1 MSEKY
6 FDDQPFSKKLPKTA
20 IMTRQLK
27 EKFQSCYLLSNFASM
42 AFSVLFILLVSAG
55 LAQAQSSV
63 SGKIAN
69 ERGEPLAGASVRVK
83 NSGTGTTT
91 NEEGSFSM
99 NVTSL
104 NVTLVVSSVGF
115 KTKEIHLNG
124 KANIDITLES
134 GADALSEVVV
144 VGFGSQQRRS
154 EITTAVSKLDNK
166 VLENVPYSNAAAAL
180 QGTLAGV
187 RVQTNS
193 GQPGAAPNIIVRG
206 GTSINSPNSSPPI
219 YIIDGVLRGNMND
232 ISAHDI
238 KSIQVLKDAAAT
250 AIYGA
255 QGSNGVVIVETK
267 SGQSG
272 KTQVNYKFDLV
283 RSEVAKTY
291 DVLTGEDEAY
301 FARLGIMATGEINPT
316 FLAQLDG
323 NVYLG
328 GAGNDLTNKTANS
341 LQYLTPENQ
350 YKLNEG
356 WQSIPDP
363 ADPSRTLIFNSV
375 DWQSML
381 FRKPLSQSHAISVS
395 GGTQK
400 ARFYL
405 GLGYLDSKGIAI
417 QTDYKRFSMNLSGEL
432 NINDKIKLFS
442 RVMYS
447 NMQNKQAPTVDIF
460 KSSLIAPTTNKLYFE
475 DGSLATGRSLGY
487 SNPFYRMSLYNPK
500 NLANDLTMIVG
511 GQAEIIEGLTFSPQ
525 ISLQY
530 RGGYSRN
537 FTRSYL
543 DGPST
548 LVTSRTATGSYSE
561 NFRPQVNAILNYA
574 KVFND
579 VHDFEIKAGLSYL
592 WANNISLSATGQ
604 NAATDIIPTLNAS
617 ATPTAVSGAETQH
630 ALAGY
635 FSRATY
641 NYKGKYLF
649 AASLRYDGASNL
661 GTDNK
666 WGLFPGVSAGWN
678 VDREDFWK
686 FLPSG
691 LVKLKLRA
699 SYGVTGNISGLG
711 LYQAQGEYNASS
723 RYYGSSGIMISTLP
737 NQNLKWEQSKT
748 FDFGVD
754 LGLFNNRVSVIFDY
768 YRRVTENLLTSL
780 TLPPSTGF
788 PSILTNYGSL
798 ENKGYEIELSAR
810 VLSPESAV
818 QWNIALNAA
827 KVNSR
832 VLKLPEN
839 GIENNR
845 VGGVYVY
852 DPKRGDY
859 AWLGGLQEGQR
870 IGDLYA
876 YQQESIYSTDAE
888 AAKGPVD
895 MLLPSTSKIKY
906 GGDVNWRDVDKN
918 DTIDARDRVYQGNI
932 IPRVTGGF
940 TSSLSYKNLSF
951 IVRMDYTLG
960 ATIYNETAARL
971 EGNFS
976 GANAISANMLRSW
989 QKEGDVTDIPRYYWA
1004 DQNAQWNVWNNRG
1017 NSRFYQSTDFLC
1029 LREVT
1034 FSYSLP
1040 QSLLKRIRIS
1050 DVTLNLTGSNLY
1062 YFTKYEGLSPEQTNT
1077 ETAYPNPRSFIFGA
1091 SFTF

>member
-1 MSEKY
+1 
-6 FDDQPFSKKLPKTA
+6 
-20 IMTRQLK
+20 MTRQLFRK
-27 EKFQSCYLLSNFASM
+27 QLCLLSGGFTTKW
-42 AFSVLFILLVSAG
+42 AFFLLFFVFNVA
-55 LAQAQSSV
+55 LAQGQATV
-63 SGKIAN
+63 TGKVTN
-69 ERGEPLAGASVRVK
+69 ENGEPLVGATVRIKGAGV
-83 NSGTGTTT
+83 GTTT
-91 NEEGSFSM
+91 DESGNFSI
-99 NVTSL
+99 NVTSI
-104 NVTLVVSSVGF
+104 NATIIVSSVGF
-115 KTKEIHLNG
+115 REQQISLG
-124 KANIDITLES
+124 GRSYVNISLLS
-134 GADALSEVVV
+134 GSDALSEVVV
-144 VGFGSQQRRS
+144 VGFGSQQKRS

-166 VLENVPYSNAAAAL
+166 VLENIPYSNAAAAL

-272 KTQVNYKFDLV
+272 KTHVNYKFDLV

-291 DVLTGEDEAY
+291 DVLSGKDEAY
-301 FARLGIMATGEINPT
+301 FSRLGILATGRINPAFFDLLEGST
-316 FLAQLDG
+316 
-323 NVYLG
+323 YLG
-328 GAGNDLTNKTANS
+328 GAGNDLTNNTAGS

-350 YKLNEG
+350 HKLNEG
-356 WQSIPDP
+356 WESIQDPTDP
-363 ADPSRTLIFNSV
+363 ARTLIFNSV

-381 FRKPLSQSHAISVS
+381 FRKSLSQNHAISIS

-400 ARFYL
+400 SRFYL
-405 GLGYLDSKGIAI
+405 GVGYMDSKGIAI
-417 QTDYKRFSMNLSGEL
+417 ETDYKRFTMNLSGEL
-432 NINDKIKLFS
+432 NINDKIRIFS
-442 RVMYS
+442 RVMYANS
-447 NMQNKQAPTVDIF
+447 RNTQVPGVDIF
-460 KSSLIAPTTNKLYFE
+460 KGNVLAPSTDKLYLE
-475 DGSLATGRSLGY
+475 DGTLSPGRGLGQA
-487 SNPFYRMSLYNPK
+487 NPFYRISTANPR
-500 NLANDLTMIVG
+500 NQANDLTIIVG
-511 GQAEIIEGLTFSPQ
+511 GQAKIVEGLSFSPQ
-525 ISLQY
+525 VSMQY
-530 RGGYSRN
+530 VGGYSRN
-537 FTRSYL
+537 FLGTYL
-543 DGPST
+543 NGPTT
-548 LVTSRTATGSYSE
+548 LVTSRTASGAYSE
-561 NFRPQVNAILNYA
+561 NFRPQVNAVFNYS
-574 KVFND
+574 KVFNKD
-579 VHDFEIKAGLSYL
+579 HDFEIKAGLSYL

-617 ATPTAVSGAETQH
+617 ATPTAVSSIETEH
-630 ALAGY
+630 ALVGY

-666 WGLFPGVSAGWN
+666 WGLFPGMSAGWN

-686 FLPSG
+686 FLPAG

-768 YRRVTENLLTSL
+768 YKRVTENLLTSL

-798 ENKGYEIELSAR
+798 ENKGYEVELSAR

-827 KVNSR
+827 KVSSK

-852 DPKRGDY
+852 DPKKGDY
-859 AWLGGLQEGQR
+859 AWLGGLQEGQP
-870 IGDLYA
+870 IGNLYA
-876 YQQESIYSTDAE
+876 YQQVSIFSTDAE
-888 AAKGPVD
+888 AAKAPIDNVLSRAD
-895 MLLPSTSKIKY
+895 KTKY
-906 GGDVNWRDVDKN
+906 GGDVNWLDVDRN
-918 DTIDARDRVYQGNI
+918 DTLDTRDRLYMGNS

-940 TSSLSYKNLSF
+940 TNTVNYKGLSLT
-951 IVRMDYTLG
+951 VRMDYTLG
-960 ATIYNETAARL
+960 ATIYNEAAARL

-976 GANAISANMLRSW
+976 GSNAISANMLRSW
-989 QKEGDVTDIPRYYWA
+989 QKQGDITDIPRYYWA
-1004 DQNAQWNVWNNRG
+1004 DQNGQRNVYRAS
-1017 NSRFYQSTDFLC
+1017 SRFYQSTDFLC

-1034 FSYSLP
+1034 LSYRLP
-1040 QSLLKRIRIS
+1040 QNLLKRIKIA
-1050 DVTLNLTGSNLY
+1050 DITLNLTGSNLK
-1062 YFTKYEGLSPEQTNT
+1062 YFTNYEGLSPEQTDSD
-1077 ETAYPNPRSFIFGA
+1077 TAYPNPRSFIFGA
-1091 SFTF
+1091 SITF

>member
-1 MSEKY
+1 MSKKY
-6 FDDQPFSKKLPKTA
+6 FNDQPVFKTLPKTA
-20 IMTRQLK
+20 IMIRQLK
-27 EKFQSCYLLSNFASM
+27 EKFQSCGPLSRLAGV
-42 AFSVLFILLVSAG
+42 AFSALFMLFVSAG
-55 LAQAQSSV
+55 LAQGQSSV
-63 SGKIAN
+63 SGKITN
-69 ERGEPLAGASVRVK
+69 ERGEPLPGASVSVK
-83 NSGTGTTT
+83 NSGAGTTT
-91 NEEGSFSM
+91 NEEGSFSIH
-99 NVTSL
+99 VPDL

-115 KTKEIHLNG
+115 RTKEINLNG
-124 KANIDITLES
+124 KASINIILET

-166 VLENVPYSNAAAAL
+166 VLENIPYSNAAAAL

-219 YIIDGVLRGNMND
+219 YIIDGVLRTNMND

-291 DVLTGEDEAY
+291 DVLTGKDEVY
-301 FARLGIMATGEINPT
+301 FARLGILATARINAT
-316 FLAQLDG
+316 FLDLLDG
-323 NVYLG
+323 STYLG
-328 GAGNDLTNKTANS
+328 GAGNDLTNNTAGS
-341 LQYLTPENQ
+341 LQYLTPQNQ
-350 YKLNEG
+350 HKLNEG
-356 WQSIPDP
+356 WESIQDP
-363 ADPSRTLIFNSV
+363 ADPSRTLIFNTV
-375 DWQSML
+375 DWQSRL
-381 FRKPLSQSHAISVS
+381 FRKSLSQNHAISVS

-400 ARFYL
+400 SRFYL
-405 GLGYLDSKGIAI
+405 GLGYMDSRGIAI

-442 RVMYS
+442 RVMYA
-447 NMQNKQAPTVDIF
+447 NTRNTQVDGVDIF
-460 KSSLIAPTTNKLYFE
+460 KSNMIVPTTDKLYFE
-475 DGSLATGRSLGY
+475 DGTLSPGRVLGQA
-487 SNPFYRMSLYNPK
+487 NPFYRVSVSNPK
-500 NLANDLTMIVG
+500 NLANDLTLIVG

-525 ISLQY
+525 VSLQY
-530 RGGYSRN
+530 VGGYSRN
-537 FTRSYL
+537 FLRTHL
-543 DGPST
+543 NGPST
-548 LVTSRTATGSYSE
+548 LVTSRTASGSYTE
-561 NFRPQVNAILNYA
+561 NFRPQVNAVLNYS

-579 VHDFEIKAGLSYL
+579 DHDFEIKAGSSYL

-617 ATPTAVSGAETQH
+617 ATPTAVSSLETQH
-630 ALAGY
+630 ALVGY

-641 NYKGKYLF
+641 SYRGKYLLG
-649 AASLRYDGASNL
+649 ASLRYDGASNL

-666 WGLFPGVSAGWN
+666 WGLFPGISAGWN
-678 VDREDFWK
+678 IDRESFWN
-686 FLPSG
+686 FLPEG

-723 RYYGSSGIMISTLP
+723 KYYGSSGIMISTLP

-748 FDFGVD
+748 FDLGTD
-754 LGLFNNRVSVIFDY
+754 WGLFNNRVSIIFDY

-798 ENKGYEIELSAR
+798 ENKGYEVELSAR
-810 VLSPESAV
+810 VLSPGSPV
-818 QWNIALNAA
+818 QWNVAFNTAT
-827 KVNSR
+827 VNSKI
-832 VLKLPEN
+832 LKLPEN

-870 IGDLYA
+870 IGNLYA
-876 YQQESIYSTDAE
+876 YQQVSIYSTDQE
-888 AAKGPVD
+888 AANAPID
-895 MLLPSTSKIKY
+895 MVLSRSNKTKY
-906 GGDVNWRDVDKN
+906 GGDVNWLDVDGN
-918 DTIDARDRVYQGNI
+918 DTLDTRDRLYAGNI

-940 TSSLSYKNLSF
+940 TNTVNYKGLSLS
-951 IVRMDYTLG
+951 VRMDYTLG
-960 ATIYNETAARL
+960 ATINNETAARL

-976 GANAISANMLRSW
+976 GSNAISANMLRSW
-989 QKEGDVTDIPRYYWA
+989 QKQGDVTDIPRYYWA
-1004 DQNAQWNVWNNRG
+1004 DQNGQRNVYRA

-1034 FSYSLP
+1034 LSYRLP
-1040 QSLLKRIRIS
+1040 QSILKRVKIS
-1050 DVTLNLTGSNLY
+1050 DIVLNLTGSNLK
-1062 YFTKYEGLSPEQTNT
+1062 YFTNYEGLSPEQTDSD
-1077 ETAYPNPRSFIFGA
+1077 TAYPNPRSFIFGA
-1091 SFTF
+1091 SITF

>member
-1 MSEKY
+1 MMKETFMQS
-6 FDDQPFSKKLPKTA
+6 FIFRISPKTA
-20 IMTRQLK
+20 IMIRLHNTVQLFCLFKNWGRTLTIFVVMLFNLVTANAQTMVTGKVTNEYGEALPGATIKVRGSGIGSTTDENGIFSINVTNLNLTLIVSSIGFREK
-27 EKFQSCYLLSNFASM
+27 EVPLNGQSTIDILLS
-42 AFSVLFILLVSAG
+42 
-55 LAQAQSSV
+55 
-63 SGKIAN
+63 
-69 ERGEPLAGASVRVK
+69 E
-83 NSGTGTTT
+83 GT
-91 NEEGSFSM
+91 
-99 NVTSL
+99 
-104 NVTLVVSSVGF
+104 
-115 KTKEIHLNG
+115 
-124 KANIDITLES
+124 
-134 GADALSEVVV
+134 DALSEVVV

-206 GTSINSPNSSPPI
+206 GTSINNPNSSPPI
-219 YIIDGVLRGNMND
+219 YIIDGVLRTNMND

-272 KTQVNYKFDLV
+272 KTQVTYKFDLV
-283 RSEVAKTY
+283 RSEVGKTY
-291 DVLTGEDEAY
+291 DILSGRDEAY
-301 FARLGIMATGEINPT
+301 FSRLGILATADINSS
-316 FLAQLDG
+316 FLSQLDG
-323 NVYLG
+323 SVYLG
-328 GAGNDLTNKTANS
+328 GAGNDLTNNTANS

-350 YKLNEG
+350 HKLNEG
-356 WQSIPDP
+356 WESIQDP

-375 DWQSML
+375 NWQDML
-381 FRKPLSQSHAISVS
+381 FRKALSKSHTVSVS
-395 GGTQK
+395 GGNQK

-405 GLGYLDSKGIAI
+405 GLGYLDNEGIAI

-432 NINDKIKLFS
+432 NVNEKIKLFS

-447 NMQNKQAPTVDIF
+447 NTHNTQVPTVDVF

-475 DGSLATGRSLGY
+475 DGTLSPGRAFGY
-487 SNPFYRMSLYNPK
+487 SNPFYRMSVYNPK
-500 NLANDLTMIVG
+500 NLANDLTLIVG
-511 GQAEIIEGLTFSPQ
+511 GQAEIVEGLTFSPQ
-525 ISLQY
+525 VSLQY

-537 FTRSYL
+537 FLKSYL

-548 LVTSRTATGSYSE
+548 LVTSRTASGSYSE
-561 NFRPQVNAILNYA
+561 NFRPQVNAVFNYA
-574 KVFND
+574 KVFNND
-579 VHDFEIKAGLSYL
+579 HDFEIKAGLSYL

-604 NAATDIIPTLNAS
+604 NAATDIVPTLNAS
-617 ATPTAVSGAETQH
+617 ATPTAVSSSETQH
-630 ALAGY
+630 ALVGY

-641 NYKGKYLF
+641 NYQGKYLLG
-649 AASLRYDGASNL
+649 ASLRYDGASNL
-661 GTDNK
+661 GMDNK

-678 VDREDFWK
+678 LDRESFWN
-686 FLPSG
+686 FIPTG
-691 LVKLKLRA
+691 LAKLKLRA

-737 NQNLKWEQSKT
+737 NQNLRWEQSKT
-748 FDFGVD
+748 FDLGADV
-754 LGLFNNRVSVIFDY
+754 GLFNNRISLVFDY
-768 YRRVTENLLTSL
+768 YRRVTDNLLTSL

-788 PSILTNYGSL
+788 PSILTNYGTL
-798 ENKGYEIELSAR
+798 ENKGYELELSAR
-810 VLSPESAV
+810 VLPVESSI

-832 VLKLPEN
+832 ILKLPEN

-845 VGGVYVY
+845 VGGEYIY
-852 DPKRGDY
+852 DPARGDY

-876 YQQESIYSTDAE
+876 FQQVSVYSTDDE
-888 AAKGPVD
+888 ASKGPID
-895 MLLPSTSKIKY
+895 MLLPSTTKMKY
-906 GGDVNWRDVDKN
+906 GGDVNWLDVDKN
-918 DTIDARDRVYQGNI
+918 DTIDTRDRVYMGNS

-940 TSSLSYKNLSF
+940 TNTLSYKNLSF
-951 IVRMDYTLG
+951 TVRMDYTLG

-989 QKEGDVTDIPRYYWA
+989 QKQGDVTDIPRYYWA

-1017 NSRFYQSTDFLC
+1017 SSRFYQSTDFLC

-1034 FSYSLP
+1034 LSYNLP
-1040 QSLLKRIRIS
+1040 QSLVKRIGMS
-1050 DVTLNLTGSNLY
+1050 DIRFNLTGANLA
-1062 YFTKYEGLSPEQTNT
+1062 YFTSYEGLSPEQTNS
-1077 ETAYPNPRSFIFGA
+1077 ETAYPNPRSFMFGA
-1091 SFTF
+1091 AITF